1 MMVLVVALALLATGV
16 FAQDSADSFDP
27 SNITWTCPEGYE
39 GQTLNIYN
47 WATYIGNETVRT
59 FEELCGVTVVYDV
72 YDSNESMVARLRQS
86 NPGYDIAV
94 PSDYIIPVMINEELI
109 VPLDK
114 DMIPNLANISERW
127 LNPPYDPEDA
137 YTAAYMWGST
147 GIAYNV
153 NKVSEPLDTWEEF
166 FNHAGPVAWLDDP
179 RSMLSFALD
188 YLGYGPNSVD
198 ADEITAA
205 RDFLLEHSANV
216 LTIAAD
222 DGQALLERGEVDAV
236 IEFGGDI
243 YQLLLDCECEDYAY
257 VLPESGFI
265 LDVAGMVVLADG
277 PNPELAHVFIDFVL
291 DPYVNAWIVNDIAYP
306 TANQA
311 AIDSGVIAAELTENP
326 QVFPDVDNPEA
337 WFLED
342 IGDADV
348 LYNDAWDELRI
359 LIGR

>member
-1 MMVLVVALALLATGV
+1 
-16 FAQDSADSFDP
+16 
-27 SNITWTCPEGYE
+27 
-39 GQTLNIYN
+39 
-47 WATYIGNETVRT
+47 
-59 FEELCGVTVVYDV
+59 
-72 YDSNESMVARLRQS
+72 
-86 NPGYDIAV
+86 
-94 PSDYIIPVMINEELI
+94 
-109 VPLDK
+109 
-114 DMIPNLANISERW
+114 MIPNLANISERW

-166 FNHAGPVAWLDDP
+166 FNHDGPVAWLDDP

-188 YLGYGPNSVD
+188 FLGYDPNSVD
-198 ADEITAA
+198 ADEITEA
-205 RDFLLEHSANV
+205 RDFLLDHSANV

-306 TANQA
+306 TANRA
-311 AIDSGVIAAELTENP
+311 AIDSGVIAAELIENP